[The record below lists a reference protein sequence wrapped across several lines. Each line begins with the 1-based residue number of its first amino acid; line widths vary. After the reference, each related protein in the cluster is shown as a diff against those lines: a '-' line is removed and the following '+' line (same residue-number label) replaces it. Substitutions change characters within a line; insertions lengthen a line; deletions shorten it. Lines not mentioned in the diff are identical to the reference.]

1 MDTPSPIALAVYDEL
16 PRDLWLVVDAGLG
29 EASGAAAP
37 LHDVQ
42 PLCSFARLPAGEVVG
57 GAIGRTWGTCCELQQ
72 LWVHAEVRRRGIG
85 TRLLRAFEAR
95 AEERGCRTF
104 YLETFSFQAPGLYR
118 SLGYEVALQLKGFA
132 PGIVKYIMV
141 RQAGQDRTEA

>member
-1 MDTPSPIALAVYDEL
+1 MTTESQLSLTVHDEL
-16 PRDLWLVVDAGLG
+16 PRDLWLVVDTGLG
-29 EASGAAAP
+29 EANDAAAP
-37 LHDVQ
+37 LHEVQ
-42 PLCSFARLPAGEVVG
+42 PLSSFARLPSGEVVG

-72 LWVHAEVRRRGIG
+72 LWVHAEYRRRGIG

-118 SLGYEVALQLKGFA
+118 TLGYEVALELEGFS
-132 PGIVKYIMV
+132 PGIVKHTMV
-141 RQAGQDRTEA
+141 RQTGQGRREA